1 MLTTGCWVHG
11 DGYRAMGTGCWLQS
25 AGCKDAW
32 YRVIGTWYRV
42 HSARI
47 LGIING
53 YGYKVQGLRLLGA
66 G

>member
-1 MLTTGCWVHG
+1 
-11 DGYRAMGTGCWLQS
+11 MGTGCWLQS
-25 AGCKDAW
+25 AGCTDAW
-32 YRVIGTWYRV
+32 YRVIGTWCRV

-53 YGYKVQGLRLLGA
+53 YGYKVQGLRMLGT